1 MKKLTATAA
10 IALALVSGS
19 AFAERGS
26 ATLNSVDQPNSL
38 SVSQIESR
46 NASIEQV
53 IAKNSGMGLPIT
65 SADSHTANTSHAI
78 SLDQL
83 HARNGATGEQTINAD
98 LDATSA
104 TSVKQS
110 HDAMLSKD
118 LLQARNGATGEQTID
133 ADTQRTL

>member
-19 AFAERGS
+19 AFAAIDS
-26 ATLNSVDQPNSL
+26 ADQPNSS

-46 NASIEQV
+46 NASVEQV
-53 IAKNSGMGLPIT
+53 IAKNSGVGLPVT
-65 SADSHTANTSHAI
+65 SADSHIANTHNAI

-98 LDATSA
+98 LDATGTA
-104 TSVKQS
+104 SVKQS
-110 HDAMLSKD
+110 HNAALTKD
-118 LLQARNGATGEQTID
+118 LLQARNGATGEQTIN